1 MRKWIADN
9 EALLLLAVLTVIS
22 VLAYLPLIGRIGY
35 VNDDWYLMYSA
46 GAYGPRAFIDIFSVD
61 RPARALVMIPV
72 YSLFGENP
80 LYYNLSAYALRLV
93 SGLAFL
99 WLLRLLFPRRDEAT
113 LLASLLFLIYP
124 GFLSQVNGLDY
135 QSHLVGL
142 ATAHLSIALTVKAVL
157 TERSVVKLGWHALS
171 ILLGLLYLSQMEWY
185 IGFELFRWGCV
196 FLLSAR
202 RGGSVMQKAWHAVR
216 AAYPSLAVPGIFLI
230 WRLFFFQSERGA
242 TDVGVQL
249 ERVIS
254 NPLRAV
260 SGWIVQ
266 IFQDLFDVMASAW
279 VIPLSQLRGFIQQ
292 WGLAVA
298 VLAAV
303 AIVFAVRK
311 LEGEESSGEAGQA
324 RVTREA
330 LWLGLLVAVGGLIP
344 VVMVNRQVA
353 FPFFSRYSLV
363 SSAGVA
369 IFLSGLLMALKWRPL
384 RNGLFGLL
392 VIISM
397 LTHHAN
403 AVKAARE
410 TAATRAFWWQV
421 TWRVP
426 QLEKNTT
433 LIVNYPG
440 PVLEEDYF
448 IWGPANLIYYPEK
461 LNEKNIQPGV
471 YAALL
476 TPSTIEKVHARE
488 RQEYDKRK
496 TITTYANYRN
506 ILVMTQAGAHSCV
519 HILDGTR
526 PEYSTGEWDRIR
538 EVGAYSE
545 IEHVL
550 TEETPRTPPTIV
562 FGPEP
567 DHGWC
572 YYYQK
577 ADLARQRGDWAQVLE
592 IGEQAL
598 GQGLKPL
605 DLIEWMPFIQ
615 AHAVT
620 GNIDRLTE
628 LASVIAV
635 DPHIS
640 RQACQVL
647 GAMPELSD
655 AVLETVNSLYC
666 PE

>member
-1 MRKWIADN
+1 MDKKHLPIL
-9 EALLLLAVLTVIS
+9 ALILLVSAV
-22 VLAYLPLIGRIGY
+22 AFLPLIGRIGY
-35 VNDDWYLMYSA
+35 MNDDWYLMYSA
-46 GAYGPRAFIDIFSVD
+46 GAYGPEAFASIFSVD
-61 RPARALVMIPV
+61 RPARALVMIPA
-72 YSLFGENP
+72 YTLFGENP
-80 LYYNLSAYALRLV
+80 LYYNLSAYVFRLLSALAL
-93 SGLAFL
+93 F
-99 WLLRLLFPRRDEAT
+99 WLLRILWPRQLAIVFGAALLY
-113 LLASLLFLIYP
+113 LIYP
-124 GFLSQVNGLDY
+124 GFLSQHNGIDY
-135 QSHLVGL
+135 QSQMVSL
-142 ATAHLSIALTVKAVL
+142 ASAMFSLALSVKAAQMEHGWQKIALFVL
-157 TERSVVKLGWHALS
+157 STLTGWLY
-171 ILLGLLYLSQMEWY
+171 LGLVEYF
-185 IGFELFRWGCV
+185 IGFELLRWGCV

-202 RGGSVMQKAWHAVR
+202 REGSVMKKAWRAVR

-242 TDVGVQL
+242 TDVGLQL
-249 ERVIS
+249 ERVTS

-279 VIPLSQLRGFIQQ
+279 VIPLSQLRGFVQQ

-303 AIVFAVRK
+303 AIVFALRK
-311 LEGEESSGEAGQA
+311 LEGGESSGDAGQA
-324 RVTREA
+324 RVRREA

-369 IFLSGLLMALKWRPL
+369 IFLGGLLMALKWRAL
-384 RNGLFGLL
+384 RNGLFAML
-392 VIISM
+392 VFIAM

-421 TWRVP
+421 AWRVP

-476 TPSTIEKVHARE
+476 TPSTIEKVHAGE

-526 PEYSTGEWDRIR
+526 PEYSTGEWDAIR

-550 TEETPRTPPTIV
+550 TEEAPRTPPRVV

-567 DHGWC
+567 DRGWC

-592 IGEQAL
+592 IGEQAF
-598 GQGLKPL
+598 GQGLEPK
-605 DLIEWMPFIQ
+605 DLIEWMPFLQ
-615 AHAVT
+615 AYAVS
-620 GNIDRLTE
+620 GNAARLAE
-628 LASVIAV
+628 LAPVVGADPYIAG
-635 DPHIS
+635 
-640 RQACQVL
+640 QACQVL
-647 GAMPELSD
+647 GVTPGLSD
-655 AVLETVNSLYC
+655 QVQAAVVSLYC
-666 PE
+666 GR